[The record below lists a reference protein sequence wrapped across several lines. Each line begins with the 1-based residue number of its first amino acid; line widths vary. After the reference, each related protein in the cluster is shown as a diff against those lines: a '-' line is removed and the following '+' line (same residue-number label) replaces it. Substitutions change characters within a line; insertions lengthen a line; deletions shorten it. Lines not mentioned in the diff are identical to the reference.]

1 MLWAEDN
8 VKNYPYL
15 LLNPIT
21 DANGNE
27 AAQGALDYTRAPEIP
42 PAMAA
47 LLQIVE
53 TDMKE
58 ILGNQQAG
66 EQLQPNMSGKAVELI
81 QNRLDMQTF
90 IYMSNMAKAVKRCGE
105 IWLSIAR
112 DLYVE
117 QGRKM
122 KGLGPQNEMSTIELA
137 RPVLNPD
144 TGALE
149 YENDMT
155 RAKFDVRVDV
165 GPSSASKRAAT
176 VRALTGMM
184 TITQDPETL
193 QVLSAMAMMN
203 MEGEGIKDVRAYFRK
218 KLLRMGV
225 LEPTEQELQQLA
237 EEASAAAQQVDPQ
250 AALAQALAI
259 ESQAKAQKAQ
269 ADTEY
274 TLARAEETRA
284 KTIDTLAGV
293 DIKSRDAVVR
303 TAEQL
308 RQATQPVQ
316 TGEMRG
322 M

>member
-1 MLWAEDN
+1 
-8 VKNYPYL
+8 
-15 LLNPIT
+15 
-21 DANGNE
+21 
-27 AAQGALDYTRAPEIP
+27 
-42 PAMAA
+42 
-47 LLQIVE
+47 
-53 TDMKE
+53 
-58 ILGNQQAG
+58 
-66 EQLQPNMSGKAVELI
+66 
-81 QNRLDMQTF
+81 
-90 IYMSNMAKAVKRCGE
+90 
-105 IWLSIAR
+105 
-112 DLYVE
+112 
-117 QGRKM
+117 
-122 KGLGPQNEMSTIELA
+122 
-137 RPVLNPD
+137 
-144 TGALE
+144 
-149 YENDMT
+149 
-155 RAKFDVRVDV
+155 
-165 GPSSASKRAAT
+165 
-176 VRALTGMM
+176 
-184 TITQDPETL
+184 
-193 QVLSAMAMMN
+193 MAMMN

-308 RQATQPVQ
+308 RQATQPGQ
-316 TGEMRG
+316 TGEIRG